1 MRAPNA
7 NYAVDGIAHAA
18 RRYLW
23 TLLIGPKPEGRYSSG
38 RRFFTY
44 PCMTGFRPE
53 LEFYEEPL
61 RLSDPPLPLV
71 RVVIGKIDNLTRLV
85 HVLRGVELVRDK
97 TWDGATW
104 VRSAVEAIQRNAI
117 ALTTS
122 ILDWDTVKGET
133 LNYLH
138 YKEGQH
144 RFDGGESFDTS
155 KSPTYDLLLR
165 AELIT

>member
-7 NYAVDGIAHAA
+7 NYAVNGIAHAV
-18 RRYLW
+18 RRYFW

-38 RRFFTY
+38 RRFYTY
-44 PCMTGFRPE
+44 PCMKHFRPE
-53 LEFYEEPL
+53 LEFYEEPH
-61 RLSDPPLPLV
+61 RLSNTPLPLV
-71 RVVIGKIDNLTRLV
+71 RVVIGKIDNLPRLV

-104 VRSAVEAIQRNAI
+104 VKSAVEAIQRNAI

-133 LNYLH
+133 LNYLQ

-144 RFDGGESFDTS
+144 RFDGGENFDMS
-155 KSPTYDLLLR
+155 KPPTYDLLLR